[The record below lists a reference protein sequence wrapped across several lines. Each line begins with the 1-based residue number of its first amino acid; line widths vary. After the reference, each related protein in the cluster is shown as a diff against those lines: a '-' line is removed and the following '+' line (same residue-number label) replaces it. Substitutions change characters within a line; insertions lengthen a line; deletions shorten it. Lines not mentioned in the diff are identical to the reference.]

1 MNHIQA
7 LKPLLAGG
15 IMVAAWAIFVFFV
28 RFSRKTRDSFFL
40 WFAVAFLLVG
50 VERVAIFVVG
60 SRASFLVYLIRLTAF
75 LLIITAIWDKN
86 RRGKGNERRD

>member
-1 MNHIQA
+1 MNQIEN

-28 RFSRKTRDSFFL
+28 RFWRKTRDALFL
-40 WFAVAFLLVG
+40 WFAIAFLLLG

-60 SRASFLVYLIRLTAF
+60 RSASFLVYLIRLTAF
-75 LLIITAIWDKN
+75 LLIMAAVWDKN
-86 RRGKGNERRD
+86 RRGKSEK